1 MSRSGTRFT
10 LRVTD
15 FSVDDTADAA
25 ARSPLATGDQRQ
37 ENGFA
42 SDDTGAISDYP
53 PAQRDAHQEH
63 VENNN
68 MTVLARAASLT
79 NYLEVSRHLG
89 LNGHGLLA
97 QAGLSASL
105 LEAPDQRIPVAAAI
119 SVLEESARLSG
130 CEAFG
135 LRMAELRQLSDF
147 GEVSLLISHQHS
159 LRDALQVIVQYRH
172 VLNNALAIHIE
183 ETGKTVII
191 RQEVITEQPIH
202 SRQAIE
208 LAIGVM
214 HRFCSALLGAHW
226 HPISVNFTHAAPAD
240 VAIHRR
246 IFGCKLEFN
255 SDFNGIVCSA
265 SDLDTANP
273 QANEA
278 MARLAQRYVCTLQDD
293 GNPSLVHEVRKS
305 IFLLMPMGR
314 ATIEH
319 IAQTQGM
326 NVRTLQRRLEEEGAT
341 FSELVNGV
349 RRDLVLRYLES
360 PGYSLGRI
368 ADMLGYSMHSSFTRW
383 FISQFGQPPATWR
396 TQHDLPTPL
405 KRARSAAQGPVTTR

>member
-1 MSRSGTRFT
+1 
-10 LRVTD
+10 
-15 FSVDDTADAA
+15 
-25 ARSPLATGDQRQ
+25 
-37 ENGFA
+37 
-42 SDDTGAISDYP
+42 
-53 PAQRDAHQEH
+53 
-63 VENNN
+63 
-68 MTVLARAASLT
+68 MTVLARAATLT

-105 LEAPDQRIPVAAAI
+105 LETPDQRIPVAAAI
-119 SVLEESARLSG
+119 NVLEESARLSG

-147 GEVSLLISHQHS
+147 GQVSLLISHQHS

-172 VLNNALAIHIE
+172 LLNNALAIHIE
-183 ETGKTVII
+183 EIGKTVII
-191 RQEVITEQPIH
+191 RQEVITDQPMH

-214 HRFCSALLGAHW
+214 HRFCSALLGSHW
-226 HPISVNFTHAAPAD
+226 HPISANFTHAAPAD
-240 VAIHRR
+240 LAIHRR

-255 SDFNGIVCSA
+255 TDFNGIVCSA

-273 QANEA
+273 QANA
-278 MARLAQRYVCTLQDD
+278 GMARLAQRYVGLLQDE
-293 GNPSLVHEVRKS
+293 NLPSLTLEVRKA

-349 RRDLVLRYLES
+349 RRDLVVRYLES

-396 TQHDLPTPL
+396 AQHEPHTQT
-405 KRARSAAQGPVTTR
+405 RRNRSAAQATTSAR